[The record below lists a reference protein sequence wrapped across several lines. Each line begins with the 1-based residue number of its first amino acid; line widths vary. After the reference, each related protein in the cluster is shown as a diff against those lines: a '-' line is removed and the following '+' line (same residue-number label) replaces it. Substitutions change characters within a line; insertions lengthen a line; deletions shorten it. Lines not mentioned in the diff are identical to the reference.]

1 MIRGLFKS
9 AFVISIFI
17 AVAAALTF
25 GAPPAAAKHVRKDDS
40 VTPNTRLLFPV
51 LNPELGRNIFIKK
64 GCVACHSI
72 NGAGGKIGPPLDAP
86 AKNRVMNPFSFAA
99 NMWNH
104 APGMIAAQKKKLG
117 GQLHFTGEELG
128 NIIAFIQD
136 DDVQS
141 DFGKLAVRKHGSK
154 GVPKIRLIM
163 PIMSPERGKKVFV
176 NKGCVTCHSF
186 NGVGGEDAP
195 AMDGHTKEKLV
206 NPFSFA
212 AKMWDHAPGMIAAQ
226 EDELGG
232 QLVFTG
238 TELADITAFVHDSD
252 ARRNFSKKDLTPRI
266 MKMMSKME
274 AGDDDE
280 GGDKKDEP
288 KADK

>member
-1 MIRGLFKS
+1 MIRGFLKPAFAISLFT
-9 AFVISIFI
+9 

-25 GAPPAAAKHVRKDDS
+25 GAPPAVAGHIKKGDNAAPK
-40 VTPNTRLLFPV
+40 TQLLFPV
-51 LNPELGRNIFIKK
+51 INPERGRNIFIKK
-64 GCVACHSI
+64 GCVICHSI
-72 NGAGGKIGPPLDAP
+72 NGAGGTIGPPLDAP
-86 AKNRVMNPFSFAA
+86 ANKRVINPFSFAA

-136 DDVQS
+136 DAVQS
-141 DFGKLAVRKHGSK
+141 DFGKLAIRKYSDK
-154 GVPKIRLIM
+154 NAPKIRLAM

-195 AMDGHTKEKLV
+195 AMDIHTKEKLV

-232 QLVFTG
+232 QLHFTG
-238 TELADITAFVHDSD
+238 TQLADLTAFIHDAD

-266 MKMMSKME
+266 RKMMSKME
-274 AGDDDE
+274 AGDEDS
-280 GGDKKDEP
+280 GSDKK
-288 KADK
+288 K